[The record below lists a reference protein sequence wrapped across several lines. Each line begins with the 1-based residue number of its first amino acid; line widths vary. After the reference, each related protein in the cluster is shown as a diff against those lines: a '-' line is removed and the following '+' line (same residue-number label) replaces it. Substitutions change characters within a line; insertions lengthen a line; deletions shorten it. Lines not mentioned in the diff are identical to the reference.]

1 MKTNGTEAFATIKL
15 PADIGKRRLATLRCK
30 VDTGAGGNV
39 MPLRAFSKLFPE
51 RFNTDGHPTGLTPST
66 TRLSAYNG
74 STIKQYGTFDTH
86 IDWTPKGTKTSTP
99 CKTAACAPVRTPA
112 PPTGVAQQQTGA
124 APAAPRRSARATKP
138 NKRLIEEM

>member
-1 MKTNGTEAFATIKL
+1 MEAFATVEL

-66 TRLSAYNG
+66 TCLSAYNG

-86 IDWTPKGTKTSTP
+86 IDWTPKGTKTT
-99 CKTAACAPVRTPA
+99 
-112 PPTGVAQQQTGA
+112 
-124 APAAPRRSARATKP
+124 
-138 NKRLIEEM
+138 NRLHT